1 MALFALIPSYLS
13 GTTRLIL
20 LVNFGGMIDIDMTF
34 CKKILNLPLDKKPL
48 VSRTPLRTQPINH
61 VYIIIPNDKTNTM
74 TYTIEPP
81 GVLFLM
87 IRKLPLF

>member
-34 CKKILNLPLDKKPL
+34 CKKILKGRSHMRPRMDFHL
-48 VSRTPLRTQPINH
+48 VLH
-61 VYIIIPNDKTNTM
+61 GEY
-74 TYTIEPP
+74 
-81 GVLFLM
+81 L
-87 IRKLPLF
+87 